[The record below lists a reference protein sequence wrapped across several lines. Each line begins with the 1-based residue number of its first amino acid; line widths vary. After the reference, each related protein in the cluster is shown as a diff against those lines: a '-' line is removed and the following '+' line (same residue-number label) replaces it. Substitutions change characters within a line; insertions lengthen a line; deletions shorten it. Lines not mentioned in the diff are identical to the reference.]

1 MSMNF
6 QYGHIHVI
14 YLGLIIVSLLV
25 GYSGF
30 FILKNNL
37 KFRQSDVM
45 GIYGSIL
52 VILVA
57 VIVFLYSLLHVFAH
71 A

>member
-1 MSMNF
+1 MNF
-6 QYGHIHVI
+6 QYGHIHII
-14 YLGLIIVSLLV
+14 YLGLVIVSMLV

-30 FILKNNL
+30 FILKKNM

-57 VIVFLYSLLHVFAH
+57 VIVFLYSLLHIFAQ

>member
-1 MSMNF
+1 MNF
-6 QYGHIHVI
+6 QYGHIHII
-14 YLGLIIVSLLV
+14 YLGLVIVSMLV

-30 FILKNNL
+30 FILKKNM

>member
-1 MSMNF
+1 MNF

-14 YLGLIIVSLLV
+14 YLGLVIVSMLV

-30 FILKNNL
+30 FILKKNM

>member
-1 MSMNF
+1 MNF
-6 QYGHIHVI
+6 QYGHIHLI
-14 YLGLIIVSLLV
+14 YLGLVIVSVLV

-30 FILKNNL
+30 FIMKNNL
-37 KFRQSDVM
+37 KFRGSDPI
-45 GIYGSIL
+45 GIYSSIL

-57 VIVFLYSLLHVFAH
+57 VIVFIYSLLHVFVH

>member
-1 MSMNF
+1 MNF
-6 QYGHIHVI
+6 QYGHIHII
-14 YLGLIIVSLLV
+14 YLGLVIVSMLV

-30 FILKNNL
+30 FILKKNM

-57 VIVFLYSLLHVFAH
+57 VIVFLYSLLHIFAH